1 MTKSKKVMVFGT
13 FDYFHAGH
21 ENFLEQAKM
30 LGDFLIVIISR
41 DKTVQKIKG
50 EPPRFAETT
59 RLETVK
65 KNPNVDTAVLG
76 DLSDHYKAIK
86 KYRPDVIALGYDQH
100 VFTLRLKKIL
110 IDAKLNT
117 EIHRLKAYKP
127 DIYKSSIMK
136 QTS

>member
-1 MTKSKKVMVFGT
+1 MTPQKKIMAFGT

-21 ENFLEQAKM
+21 ENFLAQAKT
-30 LGDFLIVIISR
+30 LGDFLLVVISR
-41 DKTVQKIKG
+41 DKTVQKIKS
-50 EPPRFAETT
+50 EPPRHTENE
-59 RLETVK
+59 RLKTVE
-65 KNPNVDTAVLG
+65 KNPNVNKAVLG
-76 DLSDHYKAIK
+76 DLDDHYTAIK

-117 EIHRLKAYKP
+117 EIHRLTAYKP

-136 QTS
+136 KK